1 MWVNIVIALVVAILF
16 TIPIIWLLG
25 WRRPGA
31 GSEESNWLSGLFLF
45 VLIFLTT
52 WAITAWAAPWGP
64 AVWGVSWLL
73 VLIVAAFVALLVLV
87 ASPVPRYGEAGAT
100 TATTASEEVSE
111 GVGILFW
118 VLILL
123 LLLAAIVGGTS
134 GTT

>member
-1 MWVNIVIALVVAILF
+1 MWVNIVIALVVSVLL

-31 GSEESNWLSGLFLF
+31 GSDESDWLSGLFLF
-45 VLIFLTT
+45 VLLFLAT

-87 ASPVPRYGEAGAT
+87 ASPVPRYGEAGVGAT
-100 TATTASEEVSE
+100 ASE

-123 LLLAAIVGGTS
+123 LLFAAIVGGTS
-134 GTT
+134 A

>member
-1 MWVNIVIALVVAILF
+1 MWVNIVIALVVSVLL

-31 GSEESNWLSGLFLF
+31 GGDESDWLSGLFLF
-45 VLIFLTT
+45 VLLFLVT

-73 VLIVAAFVALLVLV
+73 VLIVAGFVALLVLV
-87 ASPVPRYGEAGAT
+87 AAPVPRYGEAGVEPT
-100 TATTASEEVSE
+100 SSE

-123 LLLAAIVGGTS
+123 LLFAAIVGGTS
-134 GTT
+134 A